1 MSPSRLGSQ
10 NLFVEKKTAG
20 CNFKVLF
27 NIIVD
32 MKIHI
37 QLSVGYRQTTVG
49 ETAVC
54 EDSAILM

>member
-10 NLFVEKKTAG
+10 NLSVEKKTAG

-32 MKIHI
+32 MKMMTT
-37 QLSVGYRQTTVG
+37 YRRLQTDDG
-49 ETAVC
+49 W
-54 EDSAILM
+54 